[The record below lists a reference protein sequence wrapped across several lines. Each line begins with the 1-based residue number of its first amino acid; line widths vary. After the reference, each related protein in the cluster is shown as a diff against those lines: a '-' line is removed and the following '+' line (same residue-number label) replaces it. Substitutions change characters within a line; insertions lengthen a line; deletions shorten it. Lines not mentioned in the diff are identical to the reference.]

1 MQPTTR
7 PLPELM
13 WSLGYGGLLPFLA
26 LSAALM
32 YETSL
37 PGLENV
43 RLDWWLAAYAAI
55 ILSFL
60 GAVHWGVTL
69 GMLDKLEQRERT
81 HLLLFSVVPG
91 VLTWFAL
98 LLPIQG
104 ALFALAGLVTLVY
117 VADTRL
123 LFRLLPDDYR
133 KMRRNLTIA
142 VTCSLIAS
150 GIVAG

>member
-69 GMLDKLEQRERT
+69 GMLDKLEQREST
-81 HLLLFSVVPG
+81 ICCCL
-91 VLTWFAL
+91 AL
-98 LLPIQG
+98 CRG
-104 ALFALAGLVTLVY
+104 CWRGL
-117 VADTRL
+117 RCCCR
-123 LFRLLPDDYR
+123 FRGR
-133 KMRRNLTIA
+133 
-142 VTCSLIAS
+142 CSHWL
-150 GIVAG
+150 GW

>member
-1 MQPTTR
+1 
-7 PLPELM
+7 
-13 WSLGYGGLLPFLA
+13 
-26 LSAALM
+26 
-32 YETSL
+32 
-37 PGLENV
+37 
-43 RLDWWLAAYAAI
+43 
-55 ILSFL
+55 
-60 GAVHWGVTL
+60 
-69 GMLDKLEQRERT
+69 MLDKLEQRERT

-91 VLTWFAL
+91 VLAWFAL